1 MHIKTGN
8 TSMSKGKLKKVWRLA
23 TTYWI
28 YTKLCGR
35 RLLRLVQ
42 KKRKFLG
49 LLIIT
54 ALGLVGLWLVIHYWN
69 SLAATPYGRESYS
82 TTLRNVGLLFGGA
95 LALLLAFWRSRVADR
110 QARTAQVDVLDQR
123 YQKGIEELG
132 NTSPTKRLGGIY
144 ELQRL
149 ADEYPSQYHVPI
161 MRRFCAALRESN
173 DGGDTNDESKI
184 ETEPP
189 HVAPEIGDDVQAL
202 IDAVGS
208 RSRAKV
214 DLEGRVGFQLN
225 LSHSD
230 LRNASLSDA
239 NLASVPWLGLAGFSM
254 MKLIRSGLRTNLQDA
269 KLCSAKLEFAKL
281 SGADLEGACLC
292 DAWLLRTDLSGANL
306 VDANLHRALFWGPIL
321 SGAKFSRN
329 GQRPA
334 KGIRQ
339 SDLDNCVADPTN
351 LPDLTG
357 VRDAV
362 TNEPLCWS
370 GGPLDDL
377 PK

>member
-1 MHIKTGN
+1 ML
-8 TSMSKGKLKKVWRLA
+8 KGKPTKIRGLA
-23 TTYWI
+23 RTAWI
-28 YTKLCGR
+28 YAKICNRKLLAFAG
-35 RLLRLVQ
+35 

-49 LLIIT
+49 VFLFIAAS
-54 ALGLVGLWLVIHYWN
+54 ALSLWLVTDHWDWL
-69 SLAATPYGRESYS
+69 SSTPNGRESYS
-82 TTLRNVGLLFGGA
+82 TTLRNVGLMFGGA
-95 LALLLAFWRSRVADR
+95 LALLMAYWRSKVADR
-110 QARTAQVDVLDQR
+110 QASIAQEDVLDQR

-173 DGGDTNDESKI
+173 DNGDTNDESKI

-202 IDAVGS
+202 IDAVGT

-230 LRNASLSDA
+230 LRNANLSDA
-239 NLASVPWLGLAGFSM
+239 NLASVPWLGLAGFSI

-292 DAWLLRTDLSGANL
+292 DVRLLRTDLSGANL

-357 VRDAV
+357 ARDAV
-362 TNEPLCWS
+362 TKEPLCWS
-370 GGPLDDL
+370 GKPLEDP